1 MTRRSRT
8 VGRRTRIRPENEPQP
23 TSKAYGTGFGLPP
36 EGAFCG
42 FWCCSGA
49 DRALLGVDFW
59 TQMANLA
66 GRGRHHRLVQSHTPH
81 ELSLTIVE
89 IGGTMK
95 SNETLRFEV
104 RQQVAE
110 NFGADF
116 ATMLMDVIP
125 PFDWDRLATKDD
137 LARVIDPLNASIAHL
152 ATRQEL
158 TELRAE
164 INVRFAEVD
173 GKFFD
178 IRSEIQK
185 SARSMMGT
193 IMMTMITLH
202 ATTIASTALLFQL
215 LR

>member
-1 MTRRSRT
+1 
-8 VGRRTRIRPENEPQP
+8 
-23 TSKAYGTGFGLPP
+23 
-36 EGAFCG
+36 
-42 FWCCSGA
+42 
-49 DRALLGVDFW
+49 
-59 TQMANLA
+59 
-66 GRGRHHRLVQSHTPH
+66 
-81 ELSLTIVE
+81 
-89 IGGTMK
+89 MK

-125 PFDWDRLATKDD
+125 PFDWDRVVAKDD
-137 LARVIDPLNASIAHL
+137 LARAIDPLNASIANL

-173 GKFFD
+173 GKFFA

>member
-1 MTRRSRT
+1 
-8 VGRRTRIRPENEPQP
+8 
-23 TSKAYGTGFGLPP
+23 
-36 EGAFCG
+36 
-42 FWCCSGA
+42 
-49 DRALLGVDFW
+49 
-59 TQMANLA
+59 
-66 GRGRHHRLVQSHTPH
+66 
-81 ELSLTIVE
+81 
-89 IGGTMK
+89 MK

-125 PFDWDRLATKDD
+125 PFDWHRLATKDD

>member
-1 MTRRSRT
+1 
-8 VGRRTRIRPENEPQP
+8 
-23 TSKAYGTGFGLPP
+23 
-36 EGAFCG
+36 
-42 FWCCSGA
+42 
-49 DRALLGVDFW
+49 
-59 TQMANLA
+59 
-66 GRGRHHRLVQSHTPH
+66 
-81 ELSLTIVE
+81 
-89 IGGTMK
+89 MK

-125 PFDWDRLATKDD
+125 PFDWDRVVTKDD
-137 LARVIDPLNASIAHL
+137 LARAIDPLNASIAHL

-173 GKFFD
+173 GKFFA